1 MVLVL
6 DMCAGEDSAGDPPAR
21 RGSGAEG
28 IQRKEIGVKT
38 ARFSRPAAL
47 GTAVLAAAAVTAAP
61 AVSATPAEVTAP
73 STNQVRLI
81 TFNDLHGN
89 LEPPAGSSGRLTL
102 PDGTAVD
109 AGGAQFLATH
119 VARLRGEVK
128 NSLVL
133 SAGDNVGASPV
144 NSALF
149 HDEPTIEFLNQLGV
163 STSVVGNHE
172 FDEGYEELQRMSH
185 GGCHPADGCQFRD
198 PFPGADFEQLGANV
212 TFTDGR
218 PALKPFDVQNVN
230 GTRVGIIGATL
241 EELPSVVA
249 PGAIEGLEFG
259 DEVEAINRT
268 SKMLDTMGVKAQ
280 VVLLH
285 QGDSAESG
293 GPDSCN
299 LTPGPASEIAKAAS
313 PNVDLIF
320 TGHSHAQYNCT
331 IDDPAGNPRQVLQGA
346 SYGRLLSVAD
356 LAIDR
361 VSQDVVRSE
370 TKARNEI
377 VTRDVP
383 ADPAAQALIDEAATK
398 AAPIANRPVGSI
410 TGDLPRAAAPSGES
424 PLGDVI
430 ADAQFEATAANSPQI
445 AITNPGGIRA
455 DLLFPGSPAGEGDGV
470 ITYGEAFAVQPF
482 GNIMQTMTLTGAQ
495 LKAVLEQQWTPE
507 ETNVLQVSAGLHYSY
522 SAGAPIGSKVTE
534 ISINGQPVDPNAP
547 YRVSVN
553 NFLAGGGD
561 GFTELTK
568 GTDVVGGPVDL
579 DAFLAY
585 LNAHPGI
592 TPPPA
597 DRITALP

>member
-1 MVLVL
+1 M
-6 DMCAGEDSAGDPPAR
+6 
-21 RGSGAEG
+21 
-28 IQRKEIGVKT
+28 KT
-38 ARFSRPAAL
+38 ARFGRLAAL
-47 GTAVLAAAAVTAAP
+47 GTAVLAAAAVTAVPASSAAP
-61 AVSATPAEVTAP
+61 HTT
-73 STNQVRLI
+73 QVRLI

-89 LEPPAGSSGRLTL
+89 LEPPAGSSGSVTL
-102 PDGTAVD
+102 PDGGSVE
-109 AGGAQFLATH
+109 AGGAQYLASH
-119 VARLRGEVK
+119 VERLRGEVR

-149 HDEPTIEFLNQLGV
+149 HDEPTVEFLNQLGV

-172 FDEGYEELQRMSH
+172 FDEGFEELRRMSD
-185 GGCHPADGCQFRD
+185 GGCHPVDGCQFRD

-241 EELPSVVA
+241 EGLPSVVA
-249 PGAIEGLEFG
+249 PGAIDGLEFG

-268 SKMLDTMGVKAQ
+268 SQALDAMGVKAQ

-285 QGDSAESG
+285 QGDSTEGG
-293 GPDSCN
+293 GPDDCR
-299 LTPGPASEIAKAAS
+299 LAAGPASEIAEAAS

-331 IDDPAGNPRQVLQGA
+331 IADPTGQPRPVLQGA

-356 LAIDR
+356 LTIDR
-361 VSQDVVRSE
+361 VTQDVVRSE
-370 TKARNEI
+370 TKAHNEI

-410 TGDLPRAAAPSGES
+410 TGDLPRAAAPSGEA

-430 ADAQFEATAANSPQI
+430 ADAQFEATAANAPQI

-470 ITYGEAFAVQPF
+470 VTYGEAFAVQPF

-507 ETNVLQVSAGLHYSY
+507 ETNVLQVSAGLRYSY
-522 SAGAPIGSKVTE
+522 SASAPIGAKVTE
-534 ISINGQPVDPNAP
+534 ISINGQPVDPDSP

-579 DAFLAY
+579 DAFLGY
-585 LNAHPGI
+585 LNAHPGVV
-592 TPPPA
+592 PPPA
-597 DRITALP
+597 ERITALP

>member
-1 MVLVL
+1 M
-6 DMCAGEDSAGDPPAR
+6 
-21 RGSGAEG
+21 
-28 IQRKEIGVKT
+28 KT
-38 ARFSRPAAL
+38 ARFGRLTALGAAAL
-47 GTAVLAAAAVTAAP
+47 AAV
-61 AVSATPAEVTAP
+61 AVVTAP
-73 STNQVRLI
+73 VASGAPETAQVRLI

-89 LEPPAGSSGRLTL
+89 LEPPSGSSGSVTL
-102 PDGTAVD
+102 PDGTSVE
-109 AGGAQFLATH
+109 AGGAQYLATH
-119 VARLRGEVK
+119 VARLREQAP

-149 HDEPTIEFLNQLGV
+149 HDEPTVAFLNQLGV
-163 STSVVGNHE
+163 ATSVVGNHE
-172 FDEGYEELQRMSH
+172 FDEGFEELQRLSD
-185 GGCHPADGCQFRD
+185 GGCHPVDGCQFRES
-198 PFPGADFEQLGANV
+198 FPGADFEQLGANV
-212 TFTDGR
+212 TFEDGR
-218 PALKPFDVQNVN
+218 PALKPFDVQTVG

-249 PGAIEGLEFG
+249 PGAIEGLKFG

-268 SKMLDTMGVKAQ
+268 SQVLDGMGVKAQ

-285 QGDSAESG
+285 QGDGTEGG
-293 GPDSCN
+293 GPDDCN
-299 LTPGPASEIAKAAS
+299 LTPGPAAEIAKAAS
-313 PNVDLIF
+313 PNVDVIF
-320 TGHSHAQYNCT
+320 SGHSHSQYNCT
-331 IDDPAGNPRQVLQGA
+331 VDDPAGNPRQVLQGA

-361 VSQDVVRSE
+361 VTQDVVRAE
-370 TKARNEI
+370 TEAHNEI

-410 TGDLPRAAAPSGES
+410 TADLPRAGAPSGES

-430 ADAQFEATAANSPQI
+430 ADAQFEATAANSPQA

-455 DLLFPGSPAGEGDGV
+455 DLLFPGSPNGEGDGV
-470 ITYGEAFAVQPF
+470 VTYGEAFAVQPF

-522 SAGAPIGSKVTE
+522 SASAPIGSKVTE

-547 YRVSVN
+547 YRISVN

-561 GFTELTK
+561 GFTEFTK
-568 GTDVVGGPVDL
+568 GTDIAGGPVDL
-579 DAFLAY
+579 DAFLAH
-585 LNAHPGI
+585 LDAHPGI
-592 TPPPA
+592 APPPA